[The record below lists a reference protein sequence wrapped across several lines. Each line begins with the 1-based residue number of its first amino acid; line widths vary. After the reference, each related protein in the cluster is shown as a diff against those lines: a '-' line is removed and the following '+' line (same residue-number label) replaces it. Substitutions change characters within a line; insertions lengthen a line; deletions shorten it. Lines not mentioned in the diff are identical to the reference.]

1 MHSHHIRRNLN
12 DMKVSLHLMQI
23 YNFKIKKIPG
33 TLFFLPFPGF
43 IFYRLFNSAVILLC
57 EVFLSVLIQGP
68 EAQPPSQ
75 AITSMNGAGHFPVL
89 A

>member
-1 MHSHHIRRNLN
+1 MHSHHVRRNQN
-12 DMKVSLHLMQI
+12 DMKVVLHLMQI
-23 YNFKIKKIPG
+23 YNFIIKKSRESC
-33 TLFFLPFPGF
+33 FFLPFPG
-43 IFYRLFNSAVILLC
+43 ILFYRLFNSAVILLC

-75 AITSMNGAGHFPVL
+75 AITSMNGAGHLPVL